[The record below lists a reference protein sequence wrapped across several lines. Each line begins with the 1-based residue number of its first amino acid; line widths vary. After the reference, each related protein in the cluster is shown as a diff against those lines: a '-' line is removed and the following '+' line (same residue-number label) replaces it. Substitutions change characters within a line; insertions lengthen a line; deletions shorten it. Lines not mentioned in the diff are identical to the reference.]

1 MKQLPLHELHAQTK
15 GHFGHFGEWEV
26 PLYFSSILEE
36 HEAVRTRAGIFDISH
51 MGELFLTGRESKGFL
66 DELLPRRM
74 DRLRDGKALY
84 APMLNDRGGIVDD
97 LIVYRWNSEKFL
109 LIVNAGN
116 IEKDFDWIQKH
127 APAGV
132 SLDNASERKSLF
144 ALQGPRAVEIAEAV
158 FGCDFRSLGYYHFFQ
173 PKSNWGEVL
182 ISRTGYT
189 GEDGFE
195 IMAEASEA
203 ASLWKSLREAG
214 RPWDLKPVGFG
225 ARDTLRLESG
235 MLLYGQ
241 DMDDTTSAVEA
252 GLGWAVDFDKKR
264 FVGRDRNLR
273 EKEKGASRRLV
284 GFEMIERGI
293 PRHGFII
300 EKEGRALG
308 QVTSGSFAPTLK
320 KNIGLGYVSLE
331 ASQVGT
337 EFDIVIRD
345 QKVKAR
351 VCPAPFYKRG
361 QAGDRTLQGLAPF

>member
-1 MKQLPLHELHAQTK
+1 
-15 GHFGHFGEWEV
+15 
-26 PLYFSSILEE
+26 
-36 HEAVRTRAGIFDISH
+36 
-51 MGELFLTGRESKGFL
+51 MGEIFVSGTGSQGFL
-66 DELLPRRM
+66 DDLLPRKVE
-74 DRLRDGKALY
+74 RLWDGKALY
-84 APMLNDRGGIVDD
+84 APMLNDQGGIVDD
-97 LIVYRWNSEKFL
+97 LIVYQLNSEKFL

-116 IEKDFDWIQKH
+116 IEKDFGWIQKH
-127 APAGV
+127 APTGV
-132 SLDNASERKSLF
+132 SLDNASEHKSLF
-144 ALQGPRAVEIAEAV
+144 ALQGPRAVPIAEAV
-158 FGCDFRSLGYYHFFQ
+158 FDCDFCSLGYYHFLQ
-173 PKSNWGEVL
+173 PKSKWGEVW

-203 ASLWKSLREAG
+203 ASLWKRLREAG

-252 GLGWAVDFDKKR
+252 GLGWAVDFDKER

-300 EKEGRALG
+300 EKEGRSLG

-320 KNIGLGYVSLE
+320 KNIGLGYVSAE
-331 ASQVGT
+331 ASKTGG
-337 EFDIVIRD
+337 ELDIVIRN
-345 QKVKAR
+345 QKVKAKI
-351 VCPAPFYKRG
+351 VPLPFYKRKS
-361 QAGDRTLQGLAPF
+361 